1 LPGVETRSLGRVL
14 AVSPHMDDAALSA
27 GNFLHA
33 CDQPAILTV
42 FGGIPDRYGEL
53 TEWDE
58 SCGFSEGDDV
68 VALRRVEDAAAAA
81 NLGASARWLDFV
93 DSQYRTAD
101 PAAVDVADRIA
112 SVAAEIG
119 ADTIALP
126 LGIQHED
133 HRLTH
138 DACMALLRDHMDL
151 AGNWLTWVDIPY
163 RLWFADQVTDRLESL
178 RQQGFQLAP
187 SEFAMTE
194 AKRAALADYAS
205 QAKGLGEAA
214 MENAAR
220 PEQLFVVTRR

>member
-1 LPGVETRSLGRVL
+1 MDTPSLGRVL

-33 CDQPAILTV
+33 CDQPLILTV

-58 SCGFSEGDDV
+58 SCGFAEGDDV
-68 VALRRVEDAAAAA
+68 VTLRREEDAGAAAH
-81 NLGASARWLDFV
+81 LGATARWLEFV
-93 DSQYRTAD
+93 DSQYRMED
-101 PAAVDVADRIA
+101 PAVADIADRIA
-112 SVAAEIG
+112 SVATEIG

-138 DACMALLRDHMDL
+138 DACMRLLRDHIVL
-151 AGNWLTWVDIPY
+151 ARTWVAWIDIPY
-163 RLWFADQVTDRLESL
+163 RLWFADQVTERLESL

-205 QAKGLGEAA
+205 QAKGLGQAA
-214 MENAAR
+214 MENATR
-220 PEQLFVVTRR
+220 PEQLFVVTRH